1 VGRAGQTGYC
11 GAARLSSAHDPRIP
25 LALTAMPRPK
35 LLAIGGAHVDRRGQV
50 SGIYVPGASNPGH
63 MSEDIGGGVFNALRN
78 AVQRG
83 VDASL
88 MSVRGADA
96 AGENVA
102 RTIGEAGIRD
112 LSVVFLDRAS
122 PSYTALIDRD
132 GEVIAGLAD
141 MALYELAFARQ
152 LRRSKAREEVAA
164 ADAILTDA
172 NLPADALAR
181 VAELAG
187 GKPLFAVAISPAKV
201 VRLQEVLPR
210 LTCLFMNLREAAGL
224 AATGADG
231 GASEIAARL
240 RAAGLGS
247 GVVTD
252 GGNAVTG
259 FDADGIFAIMPPK
272 PTSVADATGAGD
284 ALAGA
289 TVAAMM
295 YGKPLRQALREGI
308 AAALL
313 TIGSPKAVAAI
324 SDKALAETLELVPQ
338 PQAVA

>member
-1 VGRAGQTGYC
+1 
-11 GAARLSSAHDPRIP
+11 
-25 LALTAMPRPK
+25 MPRPK
-35 LLAIGGAHVDRRGQV
+35 LLAIGGAHIDRRGQV
-50 SGIYVPGASNPGH
+50 TGTYVPGASNPGR
-63 MSEDIGGGVFNALRN
+63 MSEDVGGGVFNALRN

-102 RTIGEAGIRD
+102 RAVSDARIRD
-112 LSVVFLDRAS
+112 LSAVFLDRAT

-141 MALYELAFARQ
+141 MALYELAFAKQ
-152 LRRSKAREEVAA
+152 LRRSKARDEAAA

-172 NLPADALAR
+172 NLAAEALAR
-181 VAELAG
+181 VAELAQ
-187 GKPLFAVAISPAKV
+187 GKPLFAIAISPAKV
-201 VRLQEVLPR
+201 VRLSDVLTR
-210 LTCLFMNLREAAGL
+210 VTCLFMNLREAASL
-224 AATGADG
+224 AAIGADA
-231 GASEIAARL
+231 GAPAIAARL
-240 RAAGLGS
+240 GEAGLGC
-247 GVVTD
+247 GVITE

-272 PTSVADATGAGD
+272 PAAVADATGAGD

-313 TIGSPKAVAAI
+313 TIASPKAVAAI
-324 SDKALAETLELVPQ
+324 SDKALAETLDLVPQ